1 VTPRIGVLISGRGSN
16 LQAIIDAVRAGALR
30 AELAVVISNRAAAP
44 GLARAREA
52 GVEALFLNPREYA
65 DRDAYDRALA
75 DALRARSVSLVCLAG
90 YMRLV
95 GLPLLDAFPG
105 GILNIHPSL
114 LPAFRGLDAQ
124 KQALEHGVT
133 ISGATVHLV
142 NADLDAGPIVMQA
155 AVPVLSDDT
164 VDTLSARILVEEH
177 RIYPLAI
184 AAVLGRSPAASS
196 QSPVAS
202 SQSPVAGSQSPA
214 AVPVAVSVSVEDA
227 EAALVRAIPFARD
240 DVFRVVQM
248 RAGDD
253 PLTRRLREAFPRAT
267 VKTFT
272 DPFDAAALTW
282 WDAMFGVDLVVAP
295 FVMPAMTD
303 AKKQYFY
310 KAVADRASPRGGV
323 LVVDR
328 VDGAASVL
336 LHHLIWLRHAG
347 FTDVDCRWRVA
358 DVAVFG
364 GFKRHAAAASAPPL
378 PAGS

>member
-16 LQAIIDAVRAGALR
+16 LQAIIDAVRSGALR
-30 AELAVVISNRAAAP
+30 AEIAIVITNRRDAP
-44 GLARAREA
+44 GLTRARDA
-52 GVEALFLNPREYA
+52 GIEALYLNPREYP

-75 DALRARSVSLVCLAG
+75 DALRARGVSLVCLAG

-95 GLPLLDAFPG
+95 GLPLLDVFPG
-105 GILNIHPSL
+105 RILNIHPSL
-114 LPAFRGLDAQ
+114 LPSFRGLDAQ
-124 KQALEHGVT
+124 KQALEHGVAIT
-133 ISGATVHLV
+133 GATVHVV

-155 AVPVLSDDT
+155 AVPVLRDDS

-184 AAVLGRSPAASS
+184 ATVLGQLPAASGPS
-196 QSPVAS
+196 AVAPRQSS
-202 SQSPVAGSQSPA
+202 
-214 AVPVAVSVSVEDA
+214 VSVSVGVSVEEV
-227 EAALVRAIPFARD
+227 EAALVQAIPFRPDEAVRI
-240 DVFRVVQM
+240 VQT

-253 PLTRRLREAFPRAT
+253 PLTRRLRETFPRAT
-267 VKTFT
+267 IKTFT
-272 DPFDAAALTW
+272 DPFDAASLTW

-295 FVMPAMTD
+295 FVMPTMTD

-310 KAVADRASPRGGV
+310 RAVADRVSPSGGV

-328 VDGAASVL
+328 VDSAPSVL
-336 LHHLIWLRHAG
+336 LHHMIWLRHAG
-347 FTDVDCRWRVA
+347 FTDVDCRWRVG

-364 GFKRHAAAASAPPL
+364 GFTRREAAASISPL